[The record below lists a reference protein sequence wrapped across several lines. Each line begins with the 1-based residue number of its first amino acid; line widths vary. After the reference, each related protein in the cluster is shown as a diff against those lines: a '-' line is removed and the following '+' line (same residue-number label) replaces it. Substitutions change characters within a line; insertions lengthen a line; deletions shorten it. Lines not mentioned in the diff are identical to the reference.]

1 MTNKEQ
7 QQLGKTL
14 WDIADTL
21 RGAMNP
27 DDFRDYML
35 SFLFLRYLSFN
46 YEEAAKKELGRDYP
60 HDTPKDV
67 MSKLRV
73 KTPLEIWYN
82 ENSKDVEDFEKQM
95 RRKVHYVIKPQHLWS
110 NITEMA
116 RTQNGELL
124 VTLEDGFRY
133 IENESFESTFQGL
146 FSEINLNSEKLGKTS
161 TDRNKKL
168 CTIIQKIAE
177 GIADFSTDSDT
188 LGDAYEYLIG
198 QFAAGSGKKAGEFYT
213 PQQISTI
220 LSEIVTLDSQDPTMG
235 KKKKL
240 DKVLDFACGS
250 GSLLLNVRK
259 RIKENGGSVG
269 KIYGQE
275 KNITTYNLARM
286 NMLLHGM
293 KDTEFEIF
301 HGDTLLN
308 QWNMLNEMNP
318 AKKVEFDAIVANPP
332 FSLRW
337 EPDDTLADDFRFKS
351 YGLAPK
357 SAADFAFLL
366 HGFHFLGKEGVM
378 AIILP
383 HGVLFRGGAEERIRT
398 KLLKDNHIDTVIGLP
413 SNLFYSTGIPVC
425 IVVLKKCKKQ
435 DDVLFINAA
444 ENYKQGKRQNT
455 LREGDNGDPN
465 DIQKI
470 IETYKYRPEHI
481 ERYARR
487 VSMDEIEKNGYNL
500 NISRYVSTS
509 VDEIKIDLKE
519 VNTKLTE
526 INKSIKLITIIRLKF
541 KIDIFT

>member
-1 MTNKEQ
+1 MTQKEQ
-7 QQLGKTL
+7 NKKLGDTL
-14 WDIADTL
+14 WNIANDL
-21 RGAMNP
+21 RGAMNA

-46 YEEAAKKELGRDYP
+46 YEEAAKKELGKDYP
-60 HDTPKDV
+60 KSP
-67 MSKLRV
+67 SKETKPDFIV
-73 KTPLEIWYN
+73 PPALEIWYRDN
-82 ENSKDVEDFEKQM
+82 NDDVEEFEKQM
-95 RRKVHYVIKPQHLWS
+95 RRKAHYVIKPQYLWS
-110 NITEMA
+110 NITELA

-124 VTLEDGFRY
+124 STLEKGLRY
-133 IENESFESTFQGL
+133 IENESFESSFKGL

-161 TDRNKKL
+161 KERNDKL
-168 CTIIQKIAE
+168 CQIITKIAK
-177 GIADFSTDSDT
+177 GIADFSTDTDT

-220 LSEIVTLDSQDPTMG
+220 LSRIVILDSQEPATG
-235 KKKKL
+235 QKQKL

-259 RIKENGGSVG
+259 QQKRNNGTIG

-275 KNITTYNLARM
+275 KNVTTYNLARM

-293 KDTEFEIF
+293 KDTEFDIF

-308 QWNMLNEMNP
+308 QWDLLNEMNP
-318 AKKVEFDAIVANPP
+318 SKKIEFDAIVANPP

-337 EPDDTLADDFRFKS
+337 EPNDTLAENFRFKS

-366 HGFHFLGKEGVM
+366 HGFHFLHKEGTM

-383 HGVLFRGGAEERIRT
+383 HGVLFRGGAEERIRI
-398 KLLKDNHIDTVIGLP
+398 KLLKDNNIDTVIGLP

-425 IVVLKKCKKQ
+425 ILVLKKCKKQ

-444 ENYKQGKRQNT
+444 EHFTPGKRQNSLSDEHINT
-455 LREGDNGDPN
+455 IVEAY
-465 DIQKI
+465 QS
-470 IETYKYRPEHI
+470 RPEQI
-481 ERYARR
+481 YRYARR
-487 VSMDEIEKNGYNL
+487 VSMEEIGKNGYNL

-509 VDEIKIDLKE
+509 EDEVQIDLDE
-519 VNTKLTE
+519 VNEKL
-526 INKSIKLITIIRLKF
+526 KSINESIKTNTDKHNEFLKELGLPLI
-541 KIDIFT
+541 